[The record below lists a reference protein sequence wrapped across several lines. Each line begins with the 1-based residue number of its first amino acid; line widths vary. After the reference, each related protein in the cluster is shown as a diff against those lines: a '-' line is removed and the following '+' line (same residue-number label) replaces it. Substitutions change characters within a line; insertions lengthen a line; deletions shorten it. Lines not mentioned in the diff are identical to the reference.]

1 MTKQMLG
8 GVVLF
13 VLINLSAAL
22 QAAENPRPNIVL
34 ILADDLGFSDLPS
47 YGSEVETPNIDQLAN
62 NGVRFSNYHTA
73 ASCAPTRAMLMS
85 GVDSHLAGV
94 ANMPESLSSEQAGQ
108 PGYQGVLG
116 DNVVTI
122 ANLLQD
128 AGYHTYMA
136 GKWHLGKT
144 KDRLPSA
151 RGFERAVSLA
161 DSGADNWEQKPY
173 IPVYSEAHWYE
184 DGEPTTLP
192 NDFYSSEFLIDK
204 TIDYIDSHPADEPFF
219 AYVAFQAVHIPVQA
233 PRAFTQK
240 YIETYTQGWSELRKQ
255 RYAGAV
261 AQGVMP
267 AGLNIAD
274 MPTTTDWNSLT
285 DQEQQYEAKRMAVYA
300 GMIDAMDYHL
310 GRLMDHLRK
319 SGQYDNTVFIF
330 ASDNGAE
337 PSDILAQLRGRPVEK
352 VFRWWMDANGYNDE
366 YETLGEKGSYNMIGA
381 SFASAAASPRPIT
394 NFLPAKVACV
404 CL

>member
-161 DSGADNWEQKPY
+161 DSGADNWEQNPTFPS
-173 IPVYSEAHWYE
+173 IPKRTGMKMAS
-184 DGEPTTLP
+184 LP
-192 NDFYSSEFLIDK
+192 PCRMIF
-204 TIDYIDSHPADEPFF
+204 
-219 AYVAFQAVHIPVQA
+219 IP
-233 PRAFTQK
+233 
-240 YIETYTQGWSELRKQ
+240 
-255 RYAGAV
+255 
-261 AQGVMP
+261 
-267 AGLNIAD
+267 LN
-274 MPTTTDWNSLT
+274 S
-285 DQEQQYEAKRMAVYA
+285 
-300 GMIDAMDYHL
+300 
-310 GRLMDHLRK
+310 
-319 SGQYDNTVFIF
+319 
-330 ASDNGAE
+330 
-337 PSDILAQLRGRPVEK
+337 
-352 VFRWWMDANGYNDE
+352 
-366 YETLGEKGSYNMIGA
+366 
-381 SFASAAASPRPIT
+381 
-394 NFLPAKVACV
+394 
-404 CL
+404 